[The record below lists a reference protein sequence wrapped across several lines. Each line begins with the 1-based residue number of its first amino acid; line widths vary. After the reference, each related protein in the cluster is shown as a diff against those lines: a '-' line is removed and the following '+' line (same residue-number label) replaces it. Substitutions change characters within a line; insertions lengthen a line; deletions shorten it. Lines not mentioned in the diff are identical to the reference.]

1 VQKDI
6 KRKKLK
12 LRVHLVDEQCVA
24 LGASVKVNLGI
35 SFDKGFSGAGL
46 TFCDEC
52 LPLNETLGGH
62 AGSLA

>member
-1 VQKDI
+1 M
-6 KRKKLK
+6 
-12 LRVHLVDEQCVA
+12 VDEQCVA